1 MIDNL
6 KIKETLDNVRP
17 YLQED
22 GGDVEFLEITD
33 EGIVKVKLL
42 GACVDCP
49 LSMMTL
55 RAGIE
60 RALLNAVPGIKRV
73 EAI

>member
-6 KIKETLDNVRP
+6 KIKKTLDNVRP

-22 GGDVEFLEITD
+22 GGDVEFLEVTD
-33 EGIVKVKLL
+33 EGIVKVKLM

>member
-33 EGIVKVKLL
+33 EGIVKVKLM